1 MSCNRI
7 LPAGENVPGVEVD
20 WWNRDYLALRFD
32 KNEYILAAVRDIP
45 GREFVSSMRHWRV
58 PVGSAAHMLALFNT
72 RKIVYQLT
80 DKAVLFLKTYRDV
93 RQTLIDIKM
102 RQPEGEVQIAGM
114 EYPLRAYQA
123 NGVDFLTSGR
133 RVLLADDMGLGKTV
147 QALAQIKLLKPRNT
161 LIICMNSLKY
171 NWMNEIRKHTPS
183 IPAIVVEGSKTRRK
197 AIWDSTYPVKITN
210 YQLLQH
216 DEDIMPHNW
225 DNIIADEATAIKTHG
240 TITSRNIK
248 KLRSTYAVAMSGTP
262 MENHLM
268 EMHSILEF
276 VRPGLLGSRWDFRNR
291 YINYGFNGT
300 IAGYKNVQDF
310 HERVTPFMLRRRK
323 RDVLQELPDKIY
335 ERVDIELTQ
344 EERRLYAKW
353 RSLVV
358 REIDSI
364 GNVTNLWTQNALT
377 RMLRLKQIVDHPLLL
392 EDKYEASVA
401 KMSALEDI
409 ISDTDQ
415 KVVIFTQ
422 FTQMARILARKYN
435 AEIIQG
441 EVNPQERLNIIER
454 FQNNGQ
460 QVLVSTD
467 AGAYGLTITAASVVV
482 HYDLTWNPAKQ
493 AQREDRLH
501 RIGQKNPVTVVNL
514 IAKETIDEYI
524 LDTLFRKMQAFELIV
539 EQADEA
545 LMQRI
550 TRADIDNMLQMSPA

>member
-1 MSCNRI
+1 MI
-7 LPAGENVPGVEVD
+7 GVEVD
-20 WWNRDYLALRFD
+20 WWNRDYLALRFE
-32 KNEYILAAVRDIP
+32 KNDYVLGVVRDIP
-45 GREFVSSMRHWRV
+45 GREFVSSMRHWRI

-72 RKIVYQLT
+72 KKVIYQLT

-93 RQTLIDIKM
+93 RQDLIDIKM
-102 RQPEGEVQIAGM
+102 RKPEGEVLVHGM
-114 EYPLRAYQA
+114 EFPLRAYQA
-123 NGVDFLTSGR
+123 NGADFLSSGR
-133 RVLLADDMGLGKTV
+133 RTLLADDMGLGKTV
-147 QALAQIKLLKPRNT
+147 QALATIIMLKPRTT
-161 LIICMNSLKY
+161 LIACMNSLKY
-171 NWMNEIRKHTPS
+171 NWMNEINKHTPG

-197 AIWDSTYPVKITN
+197 AIWESDYPIKICN
-210 YQLLQH
+210 YQAFQH
-216 DEDIMPHNW
+216 DLDIMPMNW
-225 DNIIADEATAIKTHG
+225 DFIIADEATSIKTHSTATARG
-240 TITSRNIK
+240 IK
-248 KLRSTYAVAMSGTP
+248 HVRSDLAVAMSGTP

-276 VRPGLLGSRWDFRNR
+276 VRPGLLGSRWDFKSR
-291 YINYGFNGT
+291 YIEYGFNGT
-300 IAGYKNVQDF
+300 ISGYKNIQDF

-323 RDVLQELPDKIY
+323 RDVLTELPDKVY
-335 ERVDIELTQ
+335 ERIDIDLTP
-344 EERRLYAKW
+344 EEERLYAKW

-358 REIDSI
+358 REIDGL

-392 EDKYEASVA
+392 EDKHETGVA
-401 KMSALEDI
+401 KMSALHDI
-409 ISDTDQ
+409 ISSTDQ
-415 KVVIFTQ
+415 KVVVFTQ
-422 FTQMARILARKYN
+422 FKQMAHILARKYG
-435 AEIIQG
+435 AEIIEG
-441 EVNPQERLNIIER
+441 DVNPQQRMAIIER
-454 FQNNGQ
+454 FQENDQ

-514 IAKETIDEYI
+514 IAKGTIDEYI

-550 TRADIDNMLQMSPA
+550 TRADIDAMLQLSPG